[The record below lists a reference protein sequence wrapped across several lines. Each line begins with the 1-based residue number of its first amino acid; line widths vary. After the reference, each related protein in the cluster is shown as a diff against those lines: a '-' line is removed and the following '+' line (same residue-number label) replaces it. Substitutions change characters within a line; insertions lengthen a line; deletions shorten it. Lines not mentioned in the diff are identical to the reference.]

1 MSFSMLNS
9 TPKSKTHHAKG
20 RHGVPD
26 AHRHGDDQGDGADDG
41 STQKRHSVVLAGTPR
56 EAPFVA
62 TDNLD

>member
-1 MSFSMLNS
+1 M
-9 TPKSKTHHAKG
+9 HHAKG

-41 STQKRHSVVLAGTPR
+41 STQKRHSVVLAGTPK